1 MGQRHTLEDASMARR
16 LSRLFFANV
25 RRMTRLQRALIK
37 LARPSP
43 IRSKPKRAAAAPK
56 AKASPRTGPAAARP
70 DAGQEE
76 TGAWRSGVHRAVLPG
91 ATLPV
96 RLAYSCYLP
105 PAGLAAGMP
114 LVVMLHGC
122 QQTAADI
129 ARGSRMNRLADARG
143 FAVLYPQQSLT
154 RQPHRC
160 WRWFQPDARAG
171 LLEADA
177 IASLIQAFTA
187 AHGLDAGRVFIAGL
201 SAGAGMAAIVAL
213 RHPQLIR
220 AVGLHS
226 GAVLGDA
233 RSARAGL
240 ATMRIGA
247 SQDPHAI
254 LAALALPPVSRMPAL
269 ILHGRQDS
277 VVALRNAH
285 QLVSQFQRINHLD
298 AAAESVT
305 TMLASGRPNEYR
317 RTDYRRGRETLVR
330 LCEITHLNH
339 AWSGGDSAVKFFDR
353 KGPDASALLWRF
365 FASHCRAVA

>member
-1 MGQRHTLEDASMARR
+1 MARR
-16 LSRLFFANV
+16 LSSLFFANV

-37 LARPSP
+37 LAQPSP
-43 IRSKPKRAAAAPK
+43 VRVPAKRRATVRPLVQAAPK
-56 AKASPRTGPAAARP
+56 ASPKTGPRVRPAPAAP
-70 DAGQEE
+70 P
-76 TGAWRSGVHRAVLPG
+76 GASGVWSSGSHRVALPG

-122 QQTAADI
+122 QQTAVDI
-129 ARGSRMNRLADARG
+129 ARGSRMNRLADRRG
-143 FAVLYPQQSLT
+143 FVVLYPQQSLT

-187 AHGLDAGRVFIAGL
+187 AHGLDAGRVYIAGL
-201 SAGAGMAAIVAL
+201 SAGAGMAGMVAL
-213 RHPQLIR
+213 RHPRLIQ

-226 GAVLGDA
+226 GAVLGEA
-233 RSARAGL
+233 RNARAGL
-240 ATMRIGA
+240 ATMRVGA
-247 SQDPHAI
+247 SQDPQAM
-254 LAALALPPVSRMPAL
+254 LAPWASPLATRMPAL

-285 QLVSQFQRINHLD
+285 QLVSQFRQINRLD
-298 AAAESVT
+298 AASGSVT
-305 TMLASGRPNEYR
+305 TVLAAGGPNEYR
-317 RTDYRRGRETLVR
+317 RTDYRRGKETLVR
-330 LCEITHLNH
+330 LCEITHLDH
-339 AWSGGDSAVKFFDR
+339 AWSGGDSTVKFFGH

-365 FASHCRAVA
+365 FATRRGAVA